1 MAPDSLIPEQDRKLY
16 LGLLEDMY
24 RRIEQARV
32 FLQPGPKQPALE
44 SAALQLRIVI
54 ELVVMASLVT
64 NRAKVEEITTAL
76 ADKSVNAARKLA
88 RNANPDYW
96 PKADRAHDEPGKP
109 RELRPIEGALTEDR
123 WNREWGM
130 LSDLLHARNPFAPHL
145 DVPAAHA
152 KMVQLAGELIT
163 LLTHHVLKL
172 ADGKGLLVGQID
184 PEGKVSVA
192 ELAPAGSAQAVAAM
206 GNRKERRAAARA
218 KGRTKGTGKPI

>member
-1 MAPDSLIPEQDRKLY
+1 MAPDDLISEQDRKLY

-24 RRIEQARV
+24 RRIEQARA
-32 FLQPGPKQPALE
+32 FLQSGPKQPALE

-54 ELVVMASLVT
+54 ELIVMASLVT

-76 ADKSVNAARKLA
+76 ADKSVDAARKLA

-96 PKADRAHDEPGKP
+96 PKADRPYDEPGKP
-109 RELRPIEGALTEDR
+109 RQLRPIEGALTEDR

-130 LSDLLHARNPFAPHL
+130 LSDLLHARNPLAPHF

-152 KMVQLAGELIT
+152 KVERLTAELIT

-184 PEGKVSVA
+184 PEGKVSVV
-192 ELAPAGSAQAVAAM
+192 ELVPVGSARAVAAV
-206 GNRKERRAAARA
+206 GNRKERRAAAHTN
-218 KGRTKGTGKPI
+218 GRKK

>member
-1 MAPDSLIPEQDRKLY
+1 VHHLPVTSDDLIPEQDRTLY
-16 LGLLEDMY
+16 LGLLEEMY
-24 RRIEQARV
+24 RRIEQVRV

-54 ELVVMASLVT
+54 ELIVMASLVT

-76 ADKSVNAARKLA
+76 ADKSVDAARKLA

-96 PKADRAHDEPGKP
+96 PKADRAHDEPGKT
-109 RELRPIEGALTEDR
+109 RQLLPIDGALTEDR

-130 LSDLLHARNPFAPHL
+130 LSDLLHARNPFAPQL

-152 KMVQLAGELIT
+152 KLTRLTGELIT

-172 ADGKGLLVGQID
+172 ADDKGLLVGQIN
-184 PEGKVSVA
+184 PEGKVSVV
-192 ELAPAGSAQAVAAM
+192 EFAPVGSAAAVAAA
-206 GNRKERRAAARA
+206 GNRKERRAAVRA
-218 KGRTKGTGKPI
+218 KGRKK